1 MAKIK
6 NLLFNADMAKALFN
20 GFKTETR
27 RLKAEFEVGDI
38 IRVREPHYIQV
49 HGSDCKYI
57 GDFRPGQPSNW
68 KCMGGMYMKASHAR
82 MYLEVTAVRR
92 ERLCEITEY
101 SAAHEG
107 VEQFGTGFYRNYLK
121 STGVCKTAK
130 ESFATLW
137 DSINDNPKNNVK
149 KSIPFAANVPVNV
162 IEFKLLTRD
171 GVLPEECME
180 VLQNA

>member
-6 NLLFNADMAKALFN
+6 NLLFNADMAKALYS

-38 IRVREPHYIQV
+38 IRVRENHYLHCNGWSV
-49 HGSDCKYI
+49 RYI
-57 GDFRPGQPSNW
+57 GDFLQGDRNNWNNVPG
-68 KCMGGMYMKASHAR
+68 KYMKNENAR
-82 MYLEVTAVRR
+82 IYLQVTAVRR
-92 ERLCEITEY
+92 ERLCDITEY

-107 VEQFGTGFYRNYLK
+107 VEMFSTGFFRNYLHP
-121 STGVCKTAK
+121 TAVCTTAK

-137 DSINDNPKNNVK
+137 DSINANPKDKDK
-149 KSIPFAANVPVNV
+149 KAIPFNANVPVNV

-171 GVLPEECME
+171 GVLPVECME
-180 VLQNA
+180 ALQNA